1 MRTLFTTSLATI
13 LWALSLIPAQA
24 IGLGNQV
31 IQFSEDTIVEFE
43 IRRTQGANRSIVGI
57 MANPNSNPTKIPM
70 FEESKP
76 FDDFG
81 FAGRTDYLGT
91 VGGGTIRPLEG
102 NGVNIVATGNDSVI
116 VEYRFRAN
124 TPYVFYMDV
133 YTPTENRYINTL
145 ISTQVD
151 ATQFQGSL
159 DDGNGILMGWDD
171 DGEGRVGRSGAVEVE
186 GPDRDFTDVTILVGG
201 TEPCFSETSGRRPSP
216 AVF

>member
-1 MRTLFTTSLATI
+1 MRTGFATSLATV

-24 IGLGNQV
+24 VPLGNQV

-43 IRRTQGANRSIVGI
+43 IRRTQGANRSVVGI
-57 MANPNSNPTKIPM
+57 MMNPNGSATKIPM
-70 FEESKP
+70 FEEVKP

-81 FAGRTDYLGT
+81 LPGRTDYLGT
-91 VGGGTIRPLEG
+91 VGGGTIRAVEG
-102 NGVNIVATGNDSVI
+102 NGVNLVATSRDAII

-151 ATQFQGSL
+151 ATRFQGSL
-159 DDGNGILMGWDD
+159 SDGNGILMGWDD
-171 DGEGRVGRSGAVEVE
+171 DGEGRVARSGAVEVQ
-186 GPDRDFTDVTILVGG
+186 GPDRDFMDVTILVGG
-201 TEPCFSETSGRRPSP
+201 TEPCFSESAGGRPGP

>member
-1 MRTLFTTSLATI
+1 MRTGFTTAFATV

-24 IGLGNQV
+24 LQLGNQV
-31 IQFSEDTIVEFE
+31 IQFSEDTIIEFE
-43 IRRTQGANRSIVGI
+43 IRRTQGANRSVVGI
-57 MANPNSNPTKIPM
+57 MRNPNSNPVKIPM
-70 FEESKP
+70 FEEVKP

-81 FAGRTDYLGT
+81 LPGRTDYLGT
-91 VGGGTIRPLEG
+91 VAGGTIRAVEG
-102 NGVNIVATGNDSVI
+102 NGVNIVATRSDSII

-151 ATQFQGSL
+151 ATRFQGSL
-159 DDGNGILMGWDD
+159 RDGNGIVMGWDD
-171 DGEGRVGRSGAVEVE
+171 DGEGRVVGTGAVEVQ
-186 GPDRDFTDVTILVGG
+186 GADRDFMDVTILVGG
-201 TEPCFSETSGRRPSP
+201 TEPCFSETAGGRPGP